1 VSGGKMGW
9 SGLSGVAMAMAV
21 GPSDAR
27 ALLIISH
34 IAPCTHYKPRYELP
48 TRQLLKL
55 KKM

>member
-1 VSGGKMGW
+1 MGW

-21 GPSDAR
+21 GPSHAR

-34 IAPCTHYKPRYELP
+34 IAPWTQATSKRELLTHH
-48 TRQLLKL
+48 LLKL

>member
-34 IAPCTHYKPRYELP
+34 IAPCTHYKPKYELP